1 MEQNISN
8 ENCGSA
14 SWKSRLEDPAILA
27 PNSGT
32 DTNELWQKLYAR
44 LEKKPR
50 RNKVAAWYWVAAACL
65 IAAILLPLFNNN
77 LTKNGISKTAGI
89 KELPA
94 GTTAKVTN
102 MFSAAPIE
110 KSGHVGEKTQTL
122 KIVNKNASTSIV
134 PDNSVQE
141 AGIALNSPIVQND
154 IQPLTKTVLEDS
166 NTAVAIA
173 TARPVLNQKLKVVH
187 INELGYPGQVTIRE
201 EHLANYRS
209 IRFNPVSSNVYTST
223 SSAQNINDLNFFQNQ
238 NISIKLK

>member
-27 PNSGT
+27 HNSGT

-44 LEKKPR
+44 LEAKPR
-50 RNKVAAWYWVAAACL
+50 GNKVVAWYWVAAACL
-65 IAAILLPLFNNN
+65 IAAVLLPLFNNN

-89 KELPA
+89 KEPPA
-94 GTTAKVTN
+94 AAAKVAN

-110 KSGHVGEKTQTL
+110 KSGRVVEKTTTL

-134 PDNSVQE
+134 SHNSVQE
-141 AGIALNSPIVQND
+141 AVIPLNSPIVQND
-154 IQPLTKTVLEDS
+154 IQPLPNTVIADN
-166 NTAVAIA
+166 NTGVAIA

-201 EHLANYRS
+201 EHLADYRS
-209 IRFNPVSSNVYTST
+209 IRFNPVSPETYTST
-223 SSAQNINDLNFFQNQ
+223 LSAQNISDLNFFKTKTSPSN
-238 NISIKLK
+238 